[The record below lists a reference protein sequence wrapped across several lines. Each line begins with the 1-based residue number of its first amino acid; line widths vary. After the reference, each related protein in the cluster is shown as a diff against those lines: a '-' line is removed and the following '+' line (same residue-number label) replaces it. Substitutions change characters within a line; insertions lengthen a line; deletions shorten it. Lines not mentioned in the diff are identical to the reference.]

1 MPEENKKNW
10 VNIVISFILL
20 IIAIAVI
27 AIVNKITTPKIVVE
41 KPVINENPAASTTE
55 IIATSSDLRIG
66 GNTEIINDD
75 IKKFN
80 SYNLIS
86 IYPNGVVTPSDYIQ
100 NPNKSLDGIAKNIVI
115 TGNISDAY
123 IYIKA
128 GANDENGNFT
138 SIKKQYDG
146 IWFYLRNGK
155 FLGGQLELSKSV
167 FGQTSELTELLYNLK
182 NVSVAENLDAYR
194 NNKYVNKNLLSEL
207 NGERKIGALVS
218 TSRYGRIE
226 KVILAYKCAENNAC
240 NVEIR

>member
-1 MPEENKKNW
+1 MPEGNKKNW
-10 VNIVISFILL
+10 INILL
-20 IIAIAVI
+20 SVALLVLALAIIAFLNWLTAPKPTVEQP
-27 AIVNKITTPKIVVE
+27 VN
-41 KPVINENPAASTTE
+41 NENP
-55 IIATSSDLRIG
+55 IATSTNIVATSTDLKIG
-66 GNTEIINDD
+66 ENTEIISEE

-86 IYPNGVVTPSDYIQ
+86 IYPDGIVTPADYIQ
-100 NPNKSLDGIAKNIVI
+100 NPNKSLESAAKNIII

-155 FLGGQLELSKSV
+155 FLGGQLELSKSI
-167 FGQTSELTELLYNLK
+167 FGQTSELTEVLYNLK
-182 NVSVAENLDAYR
+182 NVSVAEDLKAYR
-194 NNKYVNKNLLSEL
+194 QNQYTNKNLLAEL
-207 NGERKIGALVS
+207 SGERKIGAILS

-226 KVILAYKCAENNAC
+226 KVILAYKCADNTDCKIELK
-240 NVEIR
+240 